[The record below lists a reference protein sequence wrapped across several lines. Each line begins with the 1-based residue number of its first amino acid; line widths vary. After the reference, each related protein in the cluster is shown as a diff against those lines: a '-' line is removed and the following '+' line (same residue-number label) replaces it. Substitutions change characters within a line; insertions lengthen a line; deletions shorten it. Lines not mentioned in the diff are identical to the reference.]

1 MVQNAMSY
9 VAGYATIFEYSETY
23 WDYIQEMARYSGNFK
38 DLSPLSVTKHGVAA
52 ILNETGFKGYRF
64 YGAVVCTILY
74 STYHATIFTITPPFS
89 SR

>member
-38 DLSPLSVTKHGVAA
+38 DLSPFLLQSM
-52 ILNETGFKGYRF
+52 E
-64 YGAVVCTILY
+64 
-74 STYHATIFTITPPFS
+74 
-89 SR
+89 